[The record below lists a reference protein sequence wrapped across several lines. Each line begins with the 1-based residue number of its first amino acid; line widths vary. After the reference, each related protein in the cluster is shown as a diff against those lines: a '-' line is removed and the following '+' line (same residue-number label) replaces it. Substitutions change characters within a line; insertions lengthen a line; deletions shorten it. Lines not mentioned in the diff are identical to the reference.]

1 MIKSKAIQSKSRK
14 KINNRRKS
22 RELAMKSIYRGLV
35 NTFDLTQIQKD
46 IREDPDFIRAD
57 EKFYVEILKG
67 VFKNLE
73 TLKLEITSYLDR
85 SYEELSPIELSI
97 IYSSLY
103 ELKYSLSVPYKVV
116 INEAIEVAKSFGGV
130 DGYKYINGI
139 LNQAAE
145 KIEKKNL
152 IKINKLQC
160 LRMKFI
166 VFPN

>member
-1 MIKSKAIQSKSRK
+1 MIDSKPTKSISRK

-22 RELAMKSIYRGLV
+22 RELVMKSIYRGLV

-46 IREDPDFIRAD
+46 IRDDPDFIRAD

-73 TLKLEITSYLDR
+73 TLKIEITSYLDR

-103 ELKYSLSVPYKVV
+103 ELKYSPSVPYKVV
-116 INEAIEVAKSFGGV
+116 INEAIEIAKSFGGI
-130 DGYKYINGI
+130 DGYKYINAI
-139 LNQAAE
+139 LDKAAE
-145 KIEKKNL
+145 KNRKGEL
-152 IKINKLQC
+152 NKS
-160 LRMKFI
+160 K
-166 VFPN
+166 

>member
-1 MIKSKAIQSKSRK
+1 MIDSKITKSKSRK

-67 VFKNLE
+67 VFKNIE
-73 TLKLEITSYLDR
+73 TLKLEIISYIDR

-103 ELKYSLSVPYKVV
+103 ELKYSPSVPYKVV

-130 DGYKYINGI
+130 DGFKYINGI

-145 KIEKKNL
+145 KNRKEEFAKQK
-152 IKINKLQC
+152 
-160 LRMKFI
+160 
-166 VFPN
+166 